1 MDDQLAANNVEMQI
15 LLLPPPQGQEL
26 VSVSVDGQLVN
37 GIVLENGFRTPT
49 EVGKARAVSGHLIT
63 NTAPVKFITE
73 DQKLRP
79 GLIQSLPEGPK
90 EHYAA
95 VSGLR

>member
-1 MDDQLAANNVEMQI
+1 MAAIEPTQMQI
-15 LLLPPPQGQEL
+15 LLLPSPQGQEL
-26 VSVSVDGQLVN
+26 VSVSVNGQLADN
-37 GIVLENGFRTPT
+37 IVPEKGFRTPT

-63 NTAPVKFITE
+63 NTAPVKFVRE

-79 GLIQSLPEGPK
+79 GFIQSLPEGPK